1 MRLRSAVLGG
11 LLILGHAAAA
21 FSPTRHGLSN
31 LLKRDFIQKEMARW
45 MIEFLH
51 IDPEADQAQN
61 PPVKRQAPQNATAD
75 IPQQFELDTKAACD
89 TAMMRAAMRNV
100 DPSGLAV
107 CYNLPV
113 FDNSTGRFQA
123 ELRLYNVTAPF
134 DPWTGT
140 EAKSISMTLSYT
152 DATVQEQTDRN
163 SNAAKRD
170 VSLPLSWPPI
180 KPRVFEVA
188 KSLAPRANGP
198 EQIKVITYVGQINSN
213 SITQAKTSD
222 DLKRYLTPRVNVTA
236 RRPVDN
242 KVVSSDLAVDKASF
256 LTGVF
261 SDRSAGNETISGEQA
276 AIVANSVSFL
286 MPGQRLAPLQV
297 PGITIPLP
305 LLTPVG
311 LVVTLVWTVLF
322 VATVTYGT
330 YQRIRFREQYRRRL
344 KMQQA
349 SGFSRI

>member
-1 MRLRSAVLGG
+1 MRLRSALLGG
-11 LLILGHAAAA
+11 LLILGHAAA
-21 FSPTRHGLSN
+21 FSPTNHGLSN
-31 LLKRDFIQKEMARW
+31 LIRRDFIQKEMARW
-45 MIEFLH
+45 MVEFLH
-51 IDPEADQAQN
+51 IDPEAEQAQN
-61 PPVKRQAPQNATAD
+61 PPVKRQAPQNGTNP

-89 TAMMRAAMRNV
+89 TAMMRIAMRNV

-180 KPRVFEVA
+180 KAKVVEVG
-188 KSLAPRANGP
+188 KSLASRANGP
-198 EQIKVITYVGQINSN
+198 EQIKVITYVGQINGN

-242 KVVSSDLAVDKASF
+242 KAVSSDLSVDKASF

-261 SDRSAGNETISGEQA
+261 SDRSAGNDTISGEQA
-276 AIVANSVSFL
+276 AIVANSISFL

-311 LVVTLVWTVLF
+311 LVVTLVWTVAF

-349 SGFSRI
+349 SSFSRI

>member
-1 MRLRSAVLGG
+1 MRLRSALFGG
-11 LLILGHAAAA
+11 LLILGHAAA
-21 FSPTRHGLSN
+21 FSPPHGFSDLV
-31 LLKRDFIQKEMARW
+31 KRDFIQKEMNRW

-51 IDPEADQAQN
+51 IDPEAEQAQDA
-61 PPVKRQAPQNATAD
+61 PPAKRQAPQNATAN

-89 TAMMRAAMRNV
+89 TAMMKMAMRNI

-163 SNAAKRD
+163 SNAARRD
-170 VSLPLSWPPI
+170 IALPLSWPPI
-180 KPRVFEVA
+180 KQVEVGQ
-188 KSLAPRANGP
+188 SLSRRANGP

-213 SITQAKTSD
+213 SITQAKSSD

-242 KVVSSDLAVDKASF
+242 KVVSSDLSVDKASF

-276 AIVANSVSFL
+276 AIVANSISFL

-311 LVVTLVWTVLF
+311 LVVTLIWTVAF
-322 VATVTYGT
+322 VLTVAYGT
-330 YQRIRFREQYRRRL
+330 YNRIRFREQYRRRI
-344 KMQQA
+344 KMQEA
-349 SGFSRI
+349 SSFSRI